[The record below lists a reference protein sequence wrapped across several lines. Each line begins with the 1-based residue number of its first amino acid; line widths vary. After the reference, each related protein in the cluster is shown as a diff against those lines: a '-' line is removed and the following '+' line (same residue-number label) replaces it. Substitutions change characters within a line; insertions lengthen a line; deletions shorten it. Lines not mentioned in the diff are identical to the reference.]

1 MFDFEFKLDLAK
13 RVMVTRRKSFIYGQ
27 IDVDSIICRLTQT
40 EQWKRDIDVSE
51 HEIKMVCTLARQI
64 FLQQPMLLELNA
76 PLKIAGKF
84 FNNFFF
90 QQF

>member
-1 MFDFEFKLDLAK
+1 
-13 RVMVTRRKSFIYGQ
+13 MVTRRKSFIYGQ

-76 PLKIAGKF
+76 PLKIAVALALATSLNLPTMDKLGNL
-84 FNNFFF
+84 FNYT
-90 QQF
+90 